1 MLVYVYMGTDALIT
15 NAWDTDAIILLLN
28 KRTCHLVSNEY
39 PRKSIEKLFGYVIDE
54 GGGRAEI

>member
-1 MLVYVYMGTDALIT
+1 MGTDALIT
-15 NAWDTDAIILLLN
+15 NAWDADAIILLLN

-39 PRKSIEKLFGYVIDE
+39 PRKSIEKLFRYVIDE